1 MKFIRSLTQEDKI
14 MQIQIN
20 TDNSIKGHEVLVA
33 QLKSGMENAL
43 SRISDHITRLEVHLS
58 DENGDK
64 PGSNDKRCMMEARLE
79 GRKPIAVTDQAAT
92 LEQAVDGATNKLIS
106 MIESILGRQH
116 DHRSHQPK
124 LEQKF
129 PEAQ

>member
-1 MKFIRSLTQEDKI
+1 

-20 TDNSIKGHEVLVA
+20 TDHTIKGHGPLIA
-33 QLKSGMENAL
+33 KLSSSIENAL
-43 SRISDHITRLEVHLS
+43 SRLSDHITRLEVHIS

-64 PGSNDKRCMMEARLE
+64 PGPNDKRCMMEARLE

-92 LEQAVDGATNKLIS
+92 LEQAVDGATHKLIS
-106 MIESILGRQH
+106 MINSILGRQH
-116 DHRSHQPK
+116 DHRSHQTK

-129 PEAQ
+129 LEEQ

>member
-1 MKFIRSLTQEDKI
+1 

-33 QLKSGMENAL
+33 QLRSGMENAL

-64 PGSNDKRCMMEARLE
+64 PGPNDKRCMMEARLE

-92 LEQAVDGATNKLIS
+92 LEQAVDGATHKLIS
-106 MIESILGRQH
+106 MINSILGRQH
-116 DHRSHQPK
+116 DHRSHQTK

-129 PEAQ
+129 LEEQ

>member
-1 MKFIRSLTQEDKI
+1 
-14 MQIQIN
+14 
-20 TDNSIKGHEVLVA
+20 
-33 QLKSGMENAL
+33 
-43 SRISDHITRLEVHLS
+43 LEVHLS

-64 PGSNDKRCMMEARLE
+64 PGLNDKRCMMEARLE

-116 DHRSHQPK
+116 DHRSHQSK

>member
-1 MKFIRSLTQEDKI
+1 

-20 TDNSIKGHEVLVA
+20 TDHTIKGHETLIDK
-33 QLKSGMENAL
+33 LSSSIENAL
-43 SRISDHITRLEVHLS
+43 SRLSYHITRLEVHIS
-58 DENGDK
+58 DENGNK
-64 PGSNDKRCMMEARLE
+64 PGPNDKRCMMEARLE

-106 MIESILGRQH
+106 MIESILGRQR
-116 DHRSHQPK
+116 DHGSHQAK

-129 PEAQ
+129 LEEQ